1 MNSKEMKRFTT
12 TLLAY
17 SAAVTAMASGCKQE
31 PITCN
36 TAHGPFAVRYTLL
49 TGTGDCAMLKSGIV
63 GVQPYVRPGPNN
75 QPRYA
80 NVPVALKTEEIGAL
94 VAEYGQPVAENKL
107 YALGDFQATN
117 PGPDGF
123 CPVVNLSVAEVTLPA
138 VPARPD
144 PEDPTMMLPALP
156 AVTVRNEWTNVR
168 FYVDPAFPGT
178 QFSGDLKYTKDACTA
193 TYKVQGLYPAA
204 TCGKANPVDGG
215 PTMIANPEM
224 CSPCADPSKGRR
236 FGSGISPDI
245 EVVCDETSFNCLPAK
260 EPPSRRGTSIVCPT
274 APRPDAFPPYDTT
287 PAPRPPDAAA
297 GADAPVDAAA
307 PDMNGDAARDN
318 GGAEAAAG

>member
-36 TAHGPFAVRYTLL
+36 TAHGSFAVRYTL
-49 TGTGDCAMLKSGIV
+49 TSGTGECAMLTSGIV
-63 GVQPYVRPGPNN
+63 GVQPYVNSGPNN
-75 QPRYA
+75 QPRYNA
-80 NVPVALKTEEIGAL
+80 VPVALKTEEIGAL
-94 VAEYGQPVAENKL
+94 VAEYGQMVDQTKLYSLGAFQAEN
-107 YALGDFQATN
+107 
-117 PGPDGF
+117 PGSDNF
-123 CPVVNLSVAEVTLPA
+123 CPVVNLTAAEVNLAA

-144 PEDPTMMLPALP
+144 PEDPMMTLPALP
-156 AVTVRNEWTNVR
+156 PVTLRHEWSNVR
-168 FYVDPAFPGT
+168 FYVHPAFPGT
-178 QFSGDLKYTKDACTA
+178 QFTADLSYTKNGCTA

-204 TCGKANPVDGG
+204 ACGKANPVDGG
-215 PTMIANPEM
+215 PKMIPDPEM

-260 EPPSRRGTSIVCPT
+260 EPPSRRATSIVCPI

-287 PAPRPPDAAA
+287 PAPRPPDA
-297 GADAPVDAAA
+297 GADAPADSPA
-307 PDMNGDAARDN
+307 PMDMNGDLPRDN
-318 GGAEAAAG
+318 GAEAAAG